1 MQRCQFCPPELS
13 IAVWDKSLD
22 SKLSFW
28 KFLKCFRKFGNKFLK
43 LEHGGDTKKKRRR
56 RRRRRSIA
64 RGDGCSPLL
73 LLFFLFILFFH
84 STWVYLFFFFVLVF
98 IRRLSFLLHSE
109 SLEEEE
115 EEEEEV
121 VEAEEGNLVAP
132 KTFVRV
138 ESTKPKNLLR
148 SGWIFWWLFWP
159 SSTSIRSISTED
171 LNDCTAKPT
180 NPLAILKKKDPEP
193 SLAQLIKMDLLRAQS
208 MWIPLEGIVV
218 EDVYRGDSFR
228 KFWDSF
234 KWLWIQQLLRA
245 IQSRIRIDIQSI
257 CPQRSNQFKRG
268 SIGLETK
275 SCRILPLT

>member
-1 MQRCQFCPPELS
+1 MQRCQFCPPDLS

-43 LEHGGDTKKKRRR
+43 LEHGGDTKKKKRR

-109 SLEEEE
+109 SLEE

-180 NPLAILKKKDPEP
+180 NPLAILKKKESWTIPGPIDKNGSFEGPIHVNPPGRDRRRRRLQGGFFQEV
-193 SLAQLIKMDLLRAQS
+193 LRLFQVALNPAAS
-208 MWIPLEGIVV
+208 E
-218 EDVYRGDSFR
+218 GDSEPHPHPHR
-228 KFWDSF
+228 YS
-234 KWLWIQQLLRA
+234 
-245 IQSRIRIDIQSI
+245 IDMS
-257 CPQRSNQFKRG
+257 SK
-268 SIGLETK
+268 K
-275 SCRILPLT
+275 